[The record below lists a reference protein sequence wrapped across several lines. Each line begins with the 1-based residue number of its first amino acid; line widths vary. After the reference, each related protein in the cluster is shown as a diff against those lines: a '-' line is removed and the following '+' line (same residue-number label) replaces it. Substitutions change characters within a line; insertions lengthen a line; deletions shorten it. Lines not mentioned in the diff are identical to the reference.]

1 MIIFDA
7 ASKTSMESGRS
18 VASINKGGCEMKRDQ
33 RTKNRHTSH
42 WVVAMVVLSIAAPA
56 IAWGPPPP
64 LVSMNVVDA
73 NPWVVPLQP
82 GYAWPI
88 TLTMT
93 VRERDILGIGVSEGV
108 GWFPPAAGPG
118 FLVFEDPDS
127 CPSFI
132 PFTFYGQELAYLTHY
147 CPGQGSYDLVYPGCT
162 PPDWR
167 PYLDYDCPSDVPSG
181 LDWFTETEA
190 IEAGDPGR
198 LKWFKD
204 ETWLQFGPGISVVSG
219 GALSDPNR
227 EIGSQ
232 EVWTW
237 DGVQWKAA
245 YAGPHL
251 GSIYDG
257 IGFGR
262 SSKLPGLVV
271 LADHG
276 PGLLTTPLGD
286 PPPNPDP
293 NNIPTD
299 SSWFDRPAQEAAWNL
314 AGFVN
319 SVGYTL
325 LNNDRAPVAWGRIR
339 LQAPFNVPT
348 GLITPVVM
356 VDKNVDNPFTID
368 GELCGD
374 DPSEAPYR
382 MDGGPLQ
389 CAENLGAYYSVDP
402 IVNEVVVTV
411 RVFVV
416 DGDAPEVVSDFNG
429 DGIVDID
436 DVEAIGY
443 VPLSAQR
450 TFSFRQF
457 HQIKCESY
465 QGYDFD
471 GNGQAGGCV
480 LGARA
485 GGITGV
491 PR

>member
-1 MIIFDA
+1 MVLMVLA
-7 ASKTSMESGRS
+7 A
-18 VASINKGGCEMKRDQ
+18 
-33 RTKNRHTSH
+33 
-42 WVVAMVVLSIAAPA
+42 AAPA

-64 LVSMNVVDA
+64 LVSLNVVNA

-82 GYAWPI
+82 GHAWPI

-118 FLVFEDPDS
+118 FLVFDDPDA

-132 PFTFYGQELAYLTHY
+132 PFTFYGQMDAYLTYY
-147 CPGQGSYDLVYPGCT
+147 CPGQSFYGVSFPGCT

-167 PYLDYDCPSDVPSG
+167 PYLDYDCPSDITNG
-181 LDWFTETEA
+181 DDWVTLTEA
-190 IEAGDPGR
+190 IEAANPGL
-198 LKWFKD
+198 LKWHKD
-204 ETWLQFGPGISVVSG
+204 ETWLQFGPSITVAPWLST
-219 GALSDPNR
+219 SDPNR
-227 EIGSQ
+227 EIGTQ
-232 EVWTW
+232 QVWTW
-237 DGVQWKAA
+237 DGDQWKAE
-245 YAGPHL
+245 YAGPNL

-276 PGLLTTPLGD
+276 PGLLTTTLDPGN
-286 PPPNPDP
+286 PPPDPDP
-293 NNIPTD
+293 TSIPTD
-299 SSWFDRPAQEAAWNL
+299 SSWFDRPYPESAWNL

-325 LNNDRAPVAWGRIR
+325 VHNDQAAVGWGRIR
-339 LQAPFNVPT
+339 LQAHLNVPN
-348 GLITPVVM
+348 GLFTPVVM
-356 VDKNVDNPFTID
+356 VDKDVDNPFEID

-374 DPSEAPYR
+374 DSIEVPYR
-382 MDGGPLQ
+382 LDGGPLQ
-389 CAENLGAYYSVDP
+389 CAPGLGAYYSVDP
-402 IVNEVVVTV
+402 IVNEIVVTV

-416 DGDAPEVVSDFNG
+416 DGDAPEVVTDVNG
-429 DGIVDID
+429 DGVLDIF
-436 DVEAIGY
+436 DVEAMGY
-443 VPLSAQR
+443 EPLSRQR
-450 TFSFRQF
+450 SFSFRQF
-457 HQIKCESY
+457 HQIKCENY
-465 QGYDFD
+465 QSYDFD